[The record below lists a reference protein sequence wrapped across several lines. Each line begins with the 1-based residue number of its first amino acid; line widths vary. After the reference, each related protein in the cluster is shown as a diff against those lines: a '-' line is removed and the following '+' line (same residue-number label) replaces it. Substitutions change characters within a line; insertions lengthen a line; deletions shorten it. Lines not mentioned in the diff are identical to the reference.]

1 MNRGFQENEKNPFF
15 QQLTEYPEFHLL
27 PGNFFQKLIQLC
39 YFQIGDLNQPAHFL
53 LINLLKDFAK
63 ACNIQVVVQDIRFR
77 IVVKPVYEIPGDAAI
92 MGQDIY
98 RVVGPVDALM
108 KETLESQTSLAEII
122 QSLEDFKPSTLG
134 DVLISKPSWCASK
147 YLLEAI
153 IYHFES
159 DKITNDEIVRTTLV
173 ASLKKSNELKIQ
185 KLALDAL
192 GTEFRIL
199 SEAVFVKILH
209 ETLLKMA
216 GTLQHLKEIIISARN
231 IEHARLLKKA
241 FAEVL
246 HLKF

>member
-1 MNRGFQENEKNPFF
+1 
-15 QQLTEYPEFHLL
+15 
-27 PGNFFQKLIQLC
+27 
-39 YFQIGDLNQPAHFL
+39 
-53 LINLLKDFAK
+53 
-63 ACNIQVVVQDIRFR
+63 
-77 IVVKPVYEIPGDAAI
+77 
-92 MGQDIY
+92 
-98 RVVGPVDALM
+98 VDALM